1 MTGQPAARGA
11 AGRAIRAYWPMIYAP
26 TAMYSMGQ
34 GALIPV
40 LPKIAAHHAAGLAPE
55 ALLPAAALVAAMI
68 PVGQLCGN
76 LPAGVFIARFGER
89 AAMIVAA
96 GISLVGIAV
105 MLLAPNIAVLGLGAL
120 LIGTCASVF
129 ALARHAF
136 MTTRAP
142 LAFRARALALIGG
155 SFRLGTF
162 TGPLMAA
169 GLIAM
174 TGSETST
181 LWFFGA
187 CLVAMG
193 LLVAFG
199 PDPETRA
206 AADDRAR
213 RARERSMELEDTGE
227 PVTGSIPAAGRHGLF
242 ATIRRHRGVLAR
254 LGLSAASMAAVRA
267 GRQAILPLW
276 GLAIGLE
283 SWQIS
288 LIVGFAGA
296 AEFSLFYA
304 SGQVMD
310 RFGRIWATVPSQ
322 LMMGLLLLCLALT
335 HNAGSAEIAFAV
347 CAIIIGIG
355 NGLSSGALMTLGS
368 DQAPQDDPAPFLG
381 GVAHD
386 DGRRGV
392 GHSPARRRDH
402 RDRVASRG
410 HRRHRRHWPRRC
422 ARLHAVGAA
431 ILAEQVARRAGC
443 PKRDETVTSFA
454 TLKSLISRGSS
465 DGEDWCDSSVSVPRS
480 DNRGPVVTPI
490 GTAVTP
496 FPAEDL
502 QQMIAAYKAGASL
515 YTIACEWKLGK
526 QTVRRKLDEAGV
538 RIRRKGLDDE
548 QVVRAVSGY
557 ESGQTI
563 REVAA
568 DLGVGHSMVWR
579 ALKKAGVELR
589 DNVRRVGRK
598 LSSQ

>member
-322 LMMGLLLLCLALT
+322 LMMGLSLLCLALT

-381 GVAHD
+381 AWRTMTDGGASATPLLVAGITAIASLPVATGVIGAI
-386 DGRRGV
+386 G
-392 GHSPARRRDH
+392 
-402 RDRVASRG
+402 
-410 HRRHRRHWPRRC
+410 
-422 ARLHAVGAA
+422 LVGA
-431 ILAEQVARRAGC
+431 LGFMR
-443 PKRDETVTSFA
+443 
-454 TLKSLISRGSS
+454 
-465 DGEDWCDSSVSVPRS
+465 WVPRYS
-480 DNRGPVVTPI
+480 PNR
-490 GTAVTP
+490 
-496 FPAEDL
+496 
-502 QQMIAAYKAGASL
+502 
-515 YTIACEWKLGK
+515 
-526 QTVRRKLDEAGV
+526 
-538 RIRRKGLDDE
+538 
-548 QVVRAVSGY
+548 
-557 ESGQTI
+557 
-563 REVAA
+563 
-568 DLGVGHSMVWR
+568 
-579 ALKKAGVELR
+579 
-589 DNVRRVGRK
+589 
-598 LSSQ
+598 